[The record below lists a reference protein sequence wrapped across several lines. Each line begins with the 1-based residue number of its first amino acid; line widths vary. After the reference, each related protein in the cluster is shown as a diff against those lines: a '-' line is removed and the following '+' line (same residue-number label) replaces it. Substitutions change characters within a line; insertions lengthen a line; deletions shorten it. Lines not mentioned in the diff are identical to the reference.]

1 MDKMKGLA
9 KGGWHPSTDKAIT
22 RENWKSDLK
31 ANVGLGKKKD
41 PYEEARN
48 HQSMP
53 LASLRDPDSFGPP
66 PKHSAYYG
74 ADGTRSPSTV
84 SRTGTGL
91 STASGNSRAGLGG
104 PIVESGYAER
114 RRREAA
120 EREAQEQAEIDAKKA
135 EPYRMNTS
143 GLRTDNLPKP
153 PVRRNMD
160 AGGAASPV
168 ATTGRTASPVLPP
181 RVPPRQTTGTI
192 AAPPRT
198 SSPSGPAPGLP
209 PRQNEYPDEYTPPP
223 PPTYNE
229 ALSAPSPQQN
239 VASMAQSVASRFTQN
254 GSSTS
259 SFQARQNNDSPATIN
274 QSTTNRLGQAGV
286 CVPGFGIGS
295 SNNGTSGPSAQQ
307 VQSAATM
314 AHGVATRFNQNGGG
328 GQLNELQQRFARM
341 NTGASNDTS
350 STAASSFSAAAA
362 QKKAPP
368 PPPPKKA
375 GLHSANVPQ
384 SGDSSAA
391 PPPVPMSSKPKPT

>member
-74 ADGTRSPSTV
+74 ADATRSPSTV

-91 STASGNSRAGLGG
+91 STASGNSRAGLGA

-114 RRREAA
+114 KRREAA
-120 EREAQEQAEIDAKKA
+120 EREAQEQAEINAKKA

-160 AGGAASPV
+160 AGGAGSPV
-168 ATTGRTASPVLPP
+168 ANTGRTASPGLPP
-181 RVPPRQTTGTI
+181 RAPPRQTTGTI
-192 AAPPRT
+192 AAPART
-198 SSPSGPAPGLP
+198 SSPSGPAPVLP
-209 PRQNEYPDEYTPPP
+209 PRQNEWPDEFSPPP

-239 VASMAQSVASRFTQN
+239 VASVAQSVASRFNQN
-254 GSSTS
+254 RSSNTP
-259 SFQARQNNDSPATIN
+259 FPARHPSYNPATID
-274 QSTTNRLGQAGV
+274 QSAMSRLGQAGV
-286 CVPGFGIGS
+286 SVPGFGIGS
-295 SNNGTSGPSAQQ
+295 SSSGTNAPSAQQ

-314 AHGVATRFNQNGGG
+314 AHGAASRFNQNGGG

-341 NTGASNDTS
+341 NAGTSNDTS
-350 STAASSFSAAAA
+350 SALAASISAATA

-375 GLHSANVPQ
+375 GLNAAIPPQ
-384 SGDSSAA
+384 PGDFSAA